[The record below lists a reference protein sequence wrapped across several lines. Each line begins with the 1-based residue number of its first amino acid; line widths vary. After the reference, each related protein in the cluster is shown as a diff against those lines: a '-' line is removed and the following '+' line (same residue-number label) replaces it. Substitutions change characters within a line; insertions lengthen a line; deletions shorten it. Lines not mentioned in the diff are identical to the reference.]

1 MTDYQVRGW
10 LAWHH
15 HMALVMMA
23 MAYSLSEK
31 ITQKKEMPLLST
43 SDIRLGLINKFAQTS
58 KAKFSIEEQIRIRHQ
73 ERKNDIINRYKRNG
87 QIEQLQ
93 V

>member
-1 MTDYQVRGW
+1 
-10 LAWHH
+10 
-15 HMALVMMA
+15 
-23 MAYSLSEK
+23 LSEK
-31 ITQKKEMPLLST
+31 ITQKEKIPLLSAN
-43 SDIRLGLINKFAQTS
+43 DIRLILINKFAQIS
-58 KAKFSIEEQIRIRHQ
+58 KAKFSTEEQIRIRHQ